1 MPEAIRAFY
10 EGETYEDVIRR
21 AVALGGDSDT
31 IACMAGALAEAY
43 YGMPEAIQKEAL
55 ARMDSFQRGV
65 VRDFRAFCRAHAG
78 EVAVKPL

>member
-43 YGMPEAIQKEAL
+43 YGMPEAFQKEAL
-55 ARMDSFQRGV
+55 ARMDSFQRVV